1 MGRRDA
7 LLGHI
12 IPIPSQPVF
21 ALIPKCYQNRSQNPH
36 STTLELETPIL
47 PHSNSKPTF
56 YHTRTRNLHSTTL
69 EASMLN
75 ITKPMWLSYEEGG
88 IQN

>member
-21 ALIPKCYQNRSQNPH
+21 ALIPKCYQNRSRNP
-36 STTLELETPIL
+36 
-47 PHSNSKPTF
+47 
-56 YHTRTRNLHSTTL
+56 HSTTL

-75 ITKPMWLSYEEGG
+75 ITKPMWLSCEEGG